1 MLYLRSPLTLPELSI
16 PRPPLET
23 SLPALVTTTPAPRV
37 PSLSVTA
44 TPEVVMLPGADVVN
58 VSLPPKVCPWG
69 VGVSICRVLAA
80 AASMKPPLA
89 NRVMASARR

>member
-1 MLYLRSPLTLPELSI
+1 M
-16 PRPPLET
+16 
-23 SLPALVTTTPAPRV
+23 
-37 PSLSVTA
+37 SVTA

-58 VSLPPKVCPWG
+58 VSLSPKVCPWG

-89 NRVMASARR
+89 NRVMASARRCGDGGMLGDLVMASESTCIAEGSCRNVSKR